1 MSEHER
7 RKSADASASGNDAHE
22 QRGPAGSDGRRRGV
36 ELEEEEER
44 ALGSEAREAGS
55 ERRDA
60 PDEARRPAE
69 PGGGRASQS
78 EKPDSPDSRWGGGR

>member
-7 RKSADASASGNDAHE
+7 RKSADASGSGNDASE
-22 QRGPAGSDGRRRGV
+22 RRGPAGSEARRREV
-36 ELEEEEER
+36 ELKEEEER
-44 ALGSEAREAGS
+44 ALGSEARNAGS

-60 PDEARRPAE
+60 PDEPRRPAE
-69 PGGGRASQS
+69 PGGGRASES